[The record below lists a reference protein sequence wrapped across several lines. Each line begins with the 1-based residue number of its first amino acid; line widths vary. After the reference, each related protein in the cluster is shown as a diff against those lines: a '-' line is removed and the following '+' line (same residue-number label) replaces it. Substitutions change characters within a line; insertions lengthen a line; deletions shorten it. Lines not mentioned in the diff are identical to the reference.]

1 MRAQAWNV
9 TSQVKG
15 SAGNEVLTSRWT
27 QKALQGQ
34 AHTQGPP
41 GVPVAFVD
49 SLEIVQLENSKQG
62 ASETNY
68 RLCQLFRTGDAS
80 SSTFLPKSVGTKGLG
95 GTFRLATPRDLLYQ
109 VEWEHVRDEDTRQ
122 LSSICSNNPLKEATK
137 QQQQQN
143 KHSFEFFLVF
153 SLSTSIHPF
162 IHPINTYWAT
172 VNWKY
177 TIEEIQTWSL
187 SSGSLHS
194 VGNIVPYSLKHEF
207 NST

>member
-68 RLCQLFRTGDAS
+68 RLCQLFRTCDAS

-122 LSSICSNNPLKEATK
+122 LSSICSNNPLKEAAALAFQPTEMLFTAK
-137 QQQQQN
+137 PQQHIEMRVN
-143 KHSFEFFLVF
+143 VCLRTEETHGSSWDFLVSAEF
-153 SLSTSIHPF
+153 SLH
-162 IHPINTYWAT
+162 
-172 VNWKY
+172 
-177 TIEEIQTWSL
+177 
-187 SSGSLHS
+187 
-194 VGNIVPYSLKHEF
+194 
-207 NST
+207 